1 MVRLFIVFPQLL
13 TEDSVEVLQKNRLEV
28 ILQKYSWLK
37 TQKLRKRLIPINWT
51 LYVQN
56 KLSKW

>member
-37 TQKLRKRLIPINWT
+37 TQKLRKRLIPIIWT